1 MSNVNYVK
9 YTNGG
14 VSFLVNVND
23 TAQMDEL
30 ERAGFDMERD
40 VDGTIVTIDSNTLLG
55 KSEDARTQLIM
66 ESIKAKNEKPVD
78 VVNLSMNIGKDTVK
92 TGEIK
97 FNETIVE

>member
-1 MSNVNYVK
+1 MIRK
-9 YTNGG
+9 NGTPLEDA
-14 VSFLVNVND
+14 FL
-23 TAQMDEL
+23 
-30 ERAGFDMERD
+30 RF
-40 VDGTIVTIDSNTLLG
+40 DSNTLLG
-55 KSEDARTQLIM
+55 KSEDARTQMIM